1 MMAEISLLWMALLA
15 AAVIFFMLQCLWSFK
30 MKVDAAY
37 LFAFCIY
44 FDFFAYFYKL
54 VVPGESLILLIGVPL
69 MPVGVALLLK
79 PSIVLETLRDQGIW
93 LWGAFLVY
101 VLISLTWAP
110 AESNGL
116 MKEMILLAH
125 GVVPALYVYLV
136 YRKYGRFS
144 WTVVAWAGLAYAV
157 LHLLMGEYNQEY
169 PGRLTLP
176 GGNPIFNART
186 SLITAT
192 ICLWAPRIPL
202 PVRLLSLGA
211 ALASALATQSR
222 GPLAAFLLA
231 NALYFGIWLI
241 RKFRERKLGRLSRLA
256 VPLLFLGIIAGG
268 VVSAYAERLAEWVE
282 SSRFMVLFD
291 RNQLQ
296 GDDNYIGRLDLQTR
310 ALEKLESAPFLGA
323 GLGSVTPPL
332 ARDFPHNLVLEIAA
346 EGGFAGLTLWSFA
359 VLFSLWAAYQ
369 RTPVLAILLV
379 QSIGYALVSGD
390 FGYNYEYVVMAMTA
404 LALLPVKQREG
415 VEIRREALVFD
426 HRI

>member
-1 MMAEISLLWMALLA
+1 MTGISLVWVALLVA
-15 AAVIFFMLQCLWSFK
+15 TVVFFTLQCLLSLK

-54 VVPGESLILLIGVPL
+54 AIPGESLILLIGAPL
-69 MPVGVALLLK
+69 LPVGVALLLK

-93 LWGAFLVY
+93 LWGIFLAY
-101 VLISLTWAP
+101 ALISLTWAP
-110 AESNGL
+110 AESNGI
-116 MKEMILLAH
+116 MKEVILLAH
-125 GVVPALYVYLV
+125 GVIPALYVYLI

-144 WTVVAWAGLAYAV
+144 WTVVALAGMAYAI
-157 LHLLMGEYNQEY
+157 LHLLLGEYSEEY

-192 ICLWAPRIPL
+192 VCLWAPRIPL
-202 PVRLLSLGA
+202 PVRLLSLGV

-231 NALYFGIWLI
+231 NALYFGLWFI
-241 RKFRERKLGRLSRLA
+241 RKFRERKLGKLTRLA
-256 VPLLFLGIIAGG
+256 MPLLILLIIAGG
-268 VVSAYAERLAEWVE
+268 IASAYAEQLAVWVE

-296 GDDNYIGRLDLQTR
+296 GDDNYIGRMDLQTR
-310 ALEKLESAPFLGA
+310 ALEKLESSPFLGA
-323 GLGSVTPPL
+323 GLGGVTPPL

-346 EGGFAGLTLWSFA
+346 EGGFAGLTLWTFA
-359 VLFSLWAAYQ
+359 VLFSLWAAIQ
-369 RTPVLAILLV
+369 RTPALAILLV
-379 QSIGYALVSGD
+379 QSVGYALASGD
-390 FGYNYEYVVMAMTA
+390 FGFNYEYVVMAMTA
-404 LALLPVKQREG
+404 LALLPAKQREG
-415 VEIRREALVFD
+415 VGMKHEALVFD

>member
-1 MMAEISLLWMALLA
+1 MTEISIVWGALLVA
-15 AAVIFFMLQCLWSFK
+15 TLAFFSLQCLLSLK

-54 VVPGESLILLIGVPL
+54 AVPGESLILLIGAPL
-69 MPVGVALLLK
+69 LPVGVALLLK

-93 LWGAFLVY
+93 LWGIFLAY
-101 VLISLTWAP
+101 SLISLTWAP
-110 AESNGL
+110 AESNGI
-116 MKEMILLAH
+116 MKEVVLLAH
-125 GVVPALYVYLV
+125 GVVPALYIYLV

-144 WTVVAWAGLAYAV
+144 WTVVAWAGMAYAV
-157 LHLLMGEYNQEY
+157 LHLLLGEYYEEY
-169 PGRLTLP
+169 PDRLTLP

-192 ICLWAPRIPL
+192 VCLWAPRIPL

-231 NALYFGIWLI
+231 NAIYFGVWFI
-241 RKFRERKLGRLSRLA
+241 RKFRERKLGKLLRL
-256 VPLLFLGIIAGG
+256 VMPLLFLLIIAGG
-268 VVSAYAERLAEWVE
+268 IASAYAEQLAVWVE

-310 ALEKLESAPFLGA
+310 ALEKLESSPFLGD

-346 EGGFAGLTLWSFA
+346 EGGFAGLTLWTFA
-359 VLFSLWAAYQ
+359 VLFSFWAALQ

-379 QSIGYALVSGD
+379 QSVGYALASGD
-390 FGYNYEYVVMAMTA
+390 FGYNYEYVVMAITA
-404 LALLPVKQREG
+404 LALQPVKQREG
-415 VEIRREALVFD
+415 EGVKREALVFD
-426 HRI
+426 HRF

>member
-1 MMAEISLLWMALLA
+1 MVETSLIWIGLLV
-15 AAVIFFMLQCLWSFK
+15 AAVIFFNLQCLLSLI

-54 VVPGESLILLIGVPL
+54 AVPGESLILLVGAPL
-69 MPVGVALLLK
+69 LPVGAALLLK

-93 LWGAFLVY
+93 LWAIFLGY
-101 VLISLTWAP
+101 ALISLTWAP
-110 AESNGL
+110 AESNGF
-116 MKEMILLAH
+116 MKEVILLAH
-125 GVVPALYVYLV
+125 GVVPALYIYLV

-144 WTVVAWAGLAYAV
+144 WSIVAWAGLAYAV
-157 LHLLMGEYNQEY
+157 LHLLLGEYNEEY

-192 ICLWAPRIPL
+192 VCLWAPRIPL
-202 PVRLLSLGA
+202 PLRLLSLGV

-231 NALYFGIWLI
+231 NALYLGVWFI
-241 RKFRERKLGRLSRLA
+241 RQFRVRKLRKLSRFT
-256 VPLLFLGIIAGG
+256 VPLLFLAIVAGG
-268 VVSAYAERLAEWVE
+268 VASAYAEQLEDWVE
-282 SSRFMVLFD
+282 NSRFMVLFD

-310 ALEKLESAPFLGA
+310 ALEKLESTPFLGA

-346 EGGFAGLTLWSFA
+346 EGGFVGLTLWTFA
-359 VLFSLWAAYQ
+359 LLFSLGAAYQ

-379 QSIGYALVSGD
+379 QSVGYSLLSGD
-390 FGYNYEYVVMAMTA
+390 FGYNYEYVVMAVTG

-415 VEIRREALVFD
+415 VGIQREALICD

>member
-1 MMAEISLLWMALLA
+1 MTEISLVWVALLVA
-15 AAVIFFMLQCLWSFK
+15 TVVFFTLQCLLSLK

-54 VVPGESLILLIGVPL
+54 AIPGESLVLLIGAPL
-69 MPVGVALLLK
+69 LPVGVALLLK

-93 LWGAFLVY
+93 LWGIFLAY
-101 VLISLTWAP
+101 ALISLTWAP
-110 AESNGL
+110 AESNGI
-116 MKEMILLAH
+116 MKEVILLAH
-125 GVVPALYVYLV
+125 GVIPALYVYLI

-144 WTVVAWAGLAYAV
+144 WTVVALAGMAYAI
-157 LHLLMGEYNQEY
+157 LHLLLGEYSEEY

-192 ICLWAPRIPL
+192 VCLWAPRIPL

-231 NALYFGIWLI
+231 NALYFGLWFI
-241 RKFRERKLGRLSRLA
+241 RKFRERKLGKLTRLA
-256 VPLLFLGIIAGG
+256 MPLLFLLIIAGG
-268 VVSAYAERLAEWVE
+268 IASAYAEQLAVWVE

-310 ALEKLESAPFLGA
+310 ALEKLESSPFLGA

-346 EGGFAGLTLWSFA
+346 EGDLR
-359 VLFSLWAAYQ
+359 V
-369 RTPVLAILLV
+369 
-379 QSIGYALVSGD
+379 
-390 FGYNYEYVVMAMTA
+390 
-404 LALLPVKQREG
+404 
-415 VEIRREALVFD
+415 
-426 HRI
+426 

>member
-1 MMAEISLLWMALLA
+1 MMADLSLLWIALLV
-15 AAVIFFMLQCLWSFK
+15 AAVVFFSLQCLLSLK
-30 MKVDAAY
+30 MKMDAAY

-54 VVPGESLILLIGVPL
+54 VVPGESLILLIAAPL
-69 MPVGVALLLK
+69 LPVGAALLLK

-93 LWGAFLVY
+93 LWGTFFAY
-101 VLISLTWAP
+101 VLISLAWAP
-110 AESNGL
+110 SESNGL
-116 MKEMILLAH
+116 MKEVILLAR
-125 GVVPALYVYLV
+125 GGVPALYVYLV
-136 YRKYGRFS
+136 YRKNGRFS
-144 WTVVAWAGLAYAV
+144 WTVVAWAGLAYAL
-157 LHLLMGEYNQEY
+157 LHLLLGEYSEEY

-192 ICLWAPRIPL
+192 VCLWAPRIPL
-202 PVRLLSLGA
+202 PVRLLSLSA
-211 ALASALATQSR
+211 ALTSALATQSR

-231 NALYFGIWLI
+231 NALYFGVWFI
-241 RKFRERKLGRLSRLA
+241 RKYRERKLGKLSRLA
-256 VPLLFLGIIAGG
+256 VPLLFLLIVAGG
-268 VVSAYAERLAEWVE
+268 VASAYAEQLARWVE

-310 ALEKLESAPFLGA
+310 ALEKLESSPFLGA

-346 EGGFAGLTLWSFA
+346 EGGFAGLTLWTFA
-359 VLFSLWAAYQ
+359 VLFSLWAAFR

-379 QSIGYALVSGD
+379 QSIGYALASGD
-390 FGYNYEYVVMAMTA
+390 FGYNYEYAVMAVTT
-404 LALLPVKQREG
+404 LALVPAKQREG
-415 VEIRREALVFD
+415 VGIQREALVFD

>member
-1 MMAEISLLWMALLA
+1 MTEISLVWVALLVA
-15 AAVIFFMLQCLWSFK
+15 TVVFFTLQCLLSLK

-54 VVPGESLILLIGVPL
+54 AIPGESLVLLIGAPL
-69 MPVGVALLLK
+69 LPVGVALLLK

-93 LWGAFLVY
+93 LWGIFLAY
-101 VLISLTWAP
+101 ALISLTWAP
-110 AESNGL
+110 AESNGI
-116 MKEMILLAH
+116 MKEVILLAH
-125 GVVPALYVYLV
+125 GVIPALYVYLI

-144 WTVVAWAGLAYAV
+144 WTVVALAGMAYAI
-157 LHLLMGEYNQEY
+157 LHLLLGEYSEEY

-192 ICLWAPRIPL
+192 VCLWAPRIPL

-211 ALASALATQSR
+211 AVASALATQSR

-231 NALYFGIWLI
+231 NALYFGLWFI
-241 RKFRERKLGRLSRLA
+241 RKFRERKLGKLTRLA
-256 VPLLFLGIIAGG
+256 MPLLFLLIIAGG
-268 VVSAYAERLAEWVE
+268 IASAYAEQLAVWVE
-282 SSRFMVLFD
+282 NSRFMVLFD

-310 ALEKLESAPFLGA
+310 ALEKLETSPFLGA

-346 EGGFAGLTLWSFA
+346 EGGFAGLTLWTFA
-359 VLFSLWAAYQ
+359 VLFSLWAAIQ

-379 QSIGYALVSGD
+379 QSIGYALASGD
-390 FGYNYEYVVMAMTA
+390 FGFNYEYVVMAMTA
-404 LALLPVKQREG
+404 LALLPAKQQEG
-415 VEIRREALVFD
+415 VGMKHEALVFD
-426 HRI
+426 HRF

>member
-1 MMAEISLLWMALLA
+1 MTEISIVWGALLVA
-15 AAVIFFMLQCLWSFK
+15 TLAFFSLQCLLSLK

-44 FDFFAYFYKL
+44 FDLFAYFYKL
-54 VVPGESLILLIGVPL
+54 AVPGESLILLIGAPL
-69 MPVGVALLLK
+69 LPVGVALLLK

-93 LWGAFLVY
+93 LWGIFLAY

-110 AESNGL
+110 AESNGI
-116 MKEMILLAH
+116 MKEVVLLAH

-144 WTVVAWAGLAYAV
+144 WTIVAWAGMAYAV
-157 LHLLMGEYNQEY
+157 LHLLLGEYNEEY

-192 ICLWAPRIPL
+192 VCLWASRIPL

-211 ALASALATQSR
+211 ALASALSTQSR

-231 NALYFGIWLI
+231 NAVYFGVWFI
-241 RKFRERKLGRLSRLA
+241 RKFRERKLGKLSRLA
-256 VPLLFLGIIAGG
+256 MPLLFLLIIAGG
-268 VVSAYAERLAEWVE
+268 TASAYAEQLAVWVE

-296 GDDNYIGRLDLQTR
+296 GDDNYIGRVDLQTR
-310 ALEKLESAPFLGA
+310 ALEKLEASPFLGA
-323 GLGSVTPPL
+323 GLGSVTP
-332 ARDFPHNLVLEIAA
+332 
-346 EGGFAGLTLWSFA
+346 
-359 VLFSLWAAYQ
+359 
-369 RTPVLAILLV
+369 
-379 QSIGYALVSGD
+379 
-390 FGYNYEYVVMAMTA
+390 
-404 LALLPVKQREG
+404 
-415 VEIRREALVFD
+415 
-426 HRI
+426 

>member
-1 MMAEISLLWMALLA
+1 MMAEISLLWIALLVA
-15 AAVIFFMLQCLWSFK
+15 AAVFFTLQCLLSLK

-54 VVPGESLILLIGVPL
+54 AVPGESLILLIGAPL
-69 MPVGVALLLK
+69 LPVGAALLLK
-79 PSIVLETLRDQGIW
+79 PSIVLETLRDQGGW
-93 LWGAFLVY
+93 LWGIFLAY
-101 VLISLTWAP
+101 ALISLTWAP
-110 AESNGL
+110 SESNGL
-116 MKEMILLAH
+116 MKEVILLAH
-125 GVVPALYVYLV
+125 GVIPALYVYLV

-144 WTVVAWAGLAYAV
+144 WTVVAWAGFAYAL
-157 LHLLMGEYNQEY
+157 LHLLMGVYNEEY

-186 SLITAT
+186 SLITVT
-192 ICLWAPRIPL
+192 VCLWAPRIPL
-202 PVRLLSLGA
+202 PVRLLSLGV
-211 ALASALATQSR
+211 ALTSALATQSR

-231 NALYFGIWLI
+231 NALYFGVWFI
-241 RKFRERKLGRLSRLA
+241 RKFRERTLGKLSRLA
-256 VPLLFLGIIAGG
+256 VPLLFLLIVAGG
-268 VVSAYAERLAEWVE
+268 TASAYAEQLATWVE
-282 SSRFMVLFD
+282 NSRFMVLFD

-310 ALEKLESAPFLGA
+310 ALEKLEASPFLGA

-346 EGGFAGLTLWSFA
+346 EGGFAGLTLWTFA
-359 VLFSLWAAYQ
+359 LLFSLWAAYQ

-379 QSIGYALVSGD
+379 QTVGYALASGD
-390 FGYNYEYVVMAMTA
+390 FGYNYEYMVMAMTA
-404 LALLPVKQREG
+404 LALMPVKQREG
-415 VEIRREALVFD
+415 VGIKREALVFD